1 MYMMMKFFDYKF
13 LPSQILREDDVLLHD
28 IISISAE
35 VELFKA
41 EQRLANG
48 GF

>member
-1 MYMMMKFFDYKF
+1 MYMIEKFFDFRF

-48 GF
+48 